1 MTKRGANPRVTESVK
16 EAIASILETEI
27 ADPRL
32 RLVTVTD
39 VHLTHDLSHA
49 TVYYTT
55 VDPSLVSGDVRRS
68 GGDRLADDE
77 TVAEGLESA
86 APRIRSLLGR
96 QVRLRQTPELHFR
109 SDPVA
114 ASAGRVEALLREVRA
129 RSGETDETHETDGAE
144 MGPEGEEE

>member
-39 VHLTHDLSHA
+39 VQLTHDLSHA
-49 TVYYTT
+49 TVFYTT

-68 GGDRLADDE
+68 GGDRLADEDA
-77 TVAEGLESA
+77 VAEGLASA
-86 APRIRSLLGR
+86 SPRIRSLLGR
-96 QVRLRQTPELHFR
+96 QVRLKQTPELHFR

-114 ASAGRVEALLREVRA
+114 ASAGRVEALLREVRS
-129 RSGETDETHETDGAE
+129 RSDDAGDEVDQTPPG
-144 MGPEGEEE
+144 GEEE